1 MTRYIRASAETR
13 ANVEAKFEKIKKG
26 FAPLVDRTKTCSKT
40 SLEYKQFKRDAGN
53 LYRKI
58 KRAEDFVDRIS
69 RMKSAQEQIA
79 ERTLVKLFG
88 YLGLV
93 ESIGTAMVDFALI
106 LLILNKRAFHIENP
120 RAVPSIRHA
129 TSLKD
134 FEDAMTPLGAKLGF
148 LRQNS
153 LDFFADMIKKQLRNR
168 IAHLQFEIDDNGNA
182 WYKKKRRRTIIDID
196 SEIRELRQTIVAFRR
211 FLLESGMLKFMK
223 KAALEGN

>member
-1 MTRYIRASAETR
+1 MARYVRTSAQTR
-13 ANVEAKFEKIKKG
+13 ANVEAKLEKIKKG
-26 FAPLVDRTKTCSKT
+26 FAPLVDTTKTCGKT
-40 SLEYKQFKRDAGN
+40 SPEYRQFKKDTGH

-58 KRAEDFVDRIS
+58 KRAEDFVTCIS
-69 RMKSAQEQIA
+69 RMKRRGGQRE
-79 ERTLVKLFG
+79 ERTLVNLFG

-106 LLILNKRAFHIENP
+106 LLILNKRAFHIEHQ

-134 FEDAMTPLGAKLGF
+134 FEDAMTTLGAKLGF

-153 LDFFADMIKKQLRNR
+153 LDFFANMIKKQLRNR

-182 WYKKKRRRTIIDID
+182 WYKKKKQKKTIDVD
-196 SEIRELRQTIVAFRR
+196 AEIRELRQTIVAFRR
-211 FLLESGMLKFMK
+211 FLVESGMLKFMK